1 MNNNLKYNFRK
12 TLKKSWTLFSLCFVF
27 VSLLDSFSSQIRK
40 GTVIFHIENKA
51 LKIRDQDHELP
62 IQELKYQFECS
73 DYEGNDSFRIGR
85 NCDRYEL

>member
-12 TLKKSWTLFSLCFVF
+12 TLKKVGLCFVF

-40 GTVIFHIENKA
+40 GTVIFHTENKVPR
-51 LKIRDQDHELP
+51 IGDQDHELP
-62 IQELKYQFECS
+62 IQEFKHQFECS
-73 DYEGNDSFRIGR
+73 EYEWNDSFRIGR